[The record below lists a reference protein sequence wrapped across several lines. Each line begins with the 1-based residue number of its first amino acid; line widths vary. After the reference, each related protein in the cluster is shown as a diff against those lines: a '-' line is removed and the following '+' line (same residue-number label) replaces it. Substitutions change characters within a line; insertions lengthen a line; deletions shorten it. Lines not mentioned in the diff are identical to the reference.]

1 MSTELYNFRVLH
13 LQHRY
18 YIGRKKI
25 CIRME
30 ALNIKPKK
38 IDNRAFINATQLEKL
53 DRLDKYIKAGGAIA
67 DFVKPYSQKE
77 DHHISKVLES
87 LNTLEI
93 LTDSLE
99 KSISDMNPYNFT
111 SCDESSYILDEQKA
125 EGKGYSGSK

>member
-1 MSTELYNFRVLH
+1 MNTEQYNFRVLH
-13 LQHRY
+13 LQDRY

-25 CIRME
+25 AIRME
-30 ALNIKPKK
+30 ALNINPKI
-38 IDNRAFINATQLEKL
+38 IDNRAFINTSQLEKL
-53 DRLDKYIKAGGAIA
+53 DSLDKYIKAGGTIGN
-67 DFVKPYSQKE
+67 FVKPYSQKE